1 MTGNLK
7 RAVLAAGAALALM
20 PGLASA
26 VDCTDSI
33 VTDDTAI
40 NPSYVSC
47 TGSFSG
53 NTSNGTIDFG
63 GVDYDFIG
71 KTESGG
77 SGDGPFASFGSG
89 VNSGV
94 LTFDEAWSGTFVV
107 AIKAGNA
114 YSLYQFSSATGVDSI
129 SFDTLGV
136 AVNARG
142 TGLGLSHVSLY
153 GGQAAAVPEPETYA
167 MLLAGLGVVGLQLR
181 RRRRDA

>member
-7 RAVLAAGAALALM
+7 RAALAAGAALALM

-26 VDCTDSI
+26 VNCTDSI

-53 NTSNGTIDFG
+53 NTTNGTISFD

-71 KTESGG
+71 KTGNDN
-77 SGDGPFASFGSG
+77 SGDGPFGGFGADVKSG
-89 VNSGV
+89 T
-94 LTFDEAWSGTFVV
+94 LTFDQAWSGTFVV
-107 AIKAGNA
+107 ALKAGNA

-142 TGLGLSHVSLY
+142 IGLGLSHVSLY
-153 GGQAAAVPEPETYA
+153 GGQAVAVPEPQTYA
-167 MLLAGLGVVGLQLR
+167 MLLAGLGVVGMQLR